1 MEKIIRI
8 ALEAKFQNVD
18 LTNLLEVINA
28 TGNAVVATETLLGIY
43 EAPQIPETA
52 IIYNER
58 CNFVSFNKYSN
69 EVIYSRT
76 VIRNKTLY
84 FESQEAADACLE
96 YDTSIGLTYPKDDKL
111 IEKIFPVFVTEE
123 RTCSLN
129 TWMKK

>member
-28 TGNAVVATETLLGIY
+28 TGNAVVATEVLLGIY

-52 IIYNER
+52 IIYNDK
-58 CNFVSFNKYSN
+58 CTFISFNKYTN
-69 EVIYSRT
+69 EVTYSRNAL
-76 VIRNKTLY
+76 RKKTLY

-96 YDTSIGLTYPKDDKL
+96 YDSSIGSTYLKDDKT
-111 IEKIFPVFVTEE
+111 IEKIFNVSVTDE
-123 RTCSLN
+123 RTCSLA
-129 TWMKK
+129 TWIKQ